1 MKKVMNLVLFLLMSA
16 GVLANEYVSNIP
28 PVAVVTSTP
37 NQTWFYNLED
47 VVFSSGSSYDPDG
60 YVNYT
65 EFYINGVLQA
75 VSSYTASFTRC
86 FALDGSPSN
95 GCYQLAS
102 GATTVTVGFK
112 VRDNSGDWSSLVT
125 KTYTIQ
131 EHKGRK
137 YFVTDHIGNVRATV
151 NRDGN
156 VLGYDD
162 YYPFGKV
169 MPGRSNNTA
178 NPNDLYKFTGH
189 ERDDEAGLTIDFM
202 NARTYDP
209 ITGRF
214 MQVDP
219 LSDQFAGWAPYH
231 YVHNN
236 PLRLI
241 DPTGMAAC
249 EVNEPCKSDFAPDAG
264 QIFNAQ
270 MNSVKEQL
278 KGIPRF
284 FKAKAIQISASLGF
298 GTDKTGPADAVNAG
312 AQITLGEDGVDA
324 SGNIG
329 AGAVNLDTE
338 EGAGVGVPGLL
349 AVNPETGTFD
359 ASIPLG
365 NGFSATVSHN
375 TESGDSGGGVEWGI
389 KEFFSVGLKLIF
401 NFGENMQETEKR
413 VNEANAEVERAIMDV
428 DAFDDY

>member
-1 MKKVMNLVLFLLMSA
+1 M
-16 GVLANEYVSNIP
+16 
-28 PVAVVTSTP
+28 VTSTP

-75 VSSYTASFTRC
+75 TSSYTASFTRC

-137 YFVTDHIGNVRATV
+137 YFVNDHIGNVRATV

-162 YYPFGKV
+162 YYPFGLV
-169 MPGRSNNTA
+169 MPGQSNNTA
-178 NPNDLYKFTGH
+178 NSNDNYKFTGH
-189 ERDDEAGLTIDFM
+189 ERDDEASLTIDFM

-214 MQVDP
+214 MQIDP
-219 LSDQFAGWAPYH
+219 LSDQFAGWTPYH

-236 PLRLI
+236 PLNLV
-241 DPTGMAAC
+241 DPTGMSAKSGPGCIPCILGWTNATAERAQSESFDVESFKTETETAIKGHILAYGAFKAPAATAVGVSF
-249 EVNEPCKSDFAPDAG
+249 EYGIFPSEPDATG
-264 QIFNAQ
+264 AATRSIVAD
-270 MNSVKEQL
+270 QL
-278 KGIPRF
+278 SDIIP
-284 FKAKAIQISASLGF
+284 
-298 GTDKTGPADAVNAG
+298 GTGYDILV
-312 AQITLGEDGVDA
+312 
-324 SGNIG
+324 
-329 AGAVNLDTE
+329 
-338 EGAGVGVPGLL
+338 GAGVEVIAGQYDRMISGESTEAGDVITDAIGGAAGSKLGNAAGQRFAASAGKKVAKKVSGGMSSSGTENALTRLGNWIQGLL
-349 AVNPETGTFD
+349 DKNDEVNITIE
-359 ASIPLG
+359 
-365 NGFSATVSHN
+365 
-375 TESGDSGGGVEWGI
+375 I
-389 KEFFSVGLKLIF
+389 KEQKP
-401 NFGENMQETEKR
+401 EN
-413 VNEANAEVERAIMDV
+413 D
-428 DAFDDY
+428 